1 VDRVAF
7 AFSKGDIELP
17 IKENLDD
24 EEASTTKRG
33 SPYVFSRASC
43 SILSMTDSGAVTLN
57 PPAVIIDDHDT
68 FIPQTSSYADYIMYA
83 DFHRPF
89 FGFEVRAFKQAA
101 TSTSAS
107 CTPTAAEMA
116 SAVTA
121 NFSEPLCFT
130 EDEFCNYW
138 VGQDGGDGWVYF
150 GGNGSTRATA
160 DFGVRVQPRW
170 NWTGT
175 REYFEINSTNL
186 INVRPVASFSDAAGK
201 FTLSKTQSVPW
212 EFEKCNITADGAVV
226 FNMDENGFLVRY
238 LSCNSLALDDYAHLV
253 FDFANKF
260 DETKMAVH
268 KLPDEADGKR
278 WNFTLTTF
286 RVKFGSPSSILVGD
300 RTGPFGTYY
309 IEPYV
314 EINRLPP
321 GYELD
326 GINWLTTLEIK
337 SFGEW
342 DLVKTWFT
350 IFKPNP
356 SATTSTSTSTAA
368 TTTRPTQAPPKLCP
382 QGCSSSGTCDTT
394 TGTCTCAQGFVA
406 DPVSGCKA
414 IIETTTTPP
423 PGATTTTLRTV
434 VQETVAVTQP
444 PSVVQTVEPTVPVD
458 TNQFTGTFTGT
469 KAPVATRPGVPGA
482 TPAPTVAETTSASQL
497 VLSAGALLLS
507 APFLFF

>member
-24 EEASTTKRG
+24 EQASSTKRG
-33 SPYVFSRASC
+33 SPYVFSRSSC
-43 SILSMTDSGAVTLN
+43 SILSLTASGAVTLN
-57 PPAVIIDDHDT
+57 PPAVIIEDHDT

-121 NFSEPLCFT
+121 NFSAQLCYT
-130 EDEFCNYW
+130 EDDFCNYW
-138 VGQDGGDGWVYF
+138 VGTGGDGWLYF
-150 GGNGSTRATA
+150 GNGSTRAAA

-186 INVRPVASFSDAAGK
+186 LNVRPVASFSDAAGK

-268 KLPDEADGKR
+268 KLPDEPDGKR

-286 RVKFGSPSSILVGD
+286 RVKYGSASSILVGN
-300 RTGPFGTYY
+300 RTSAFGTYY
-309 IEPYV
+309 IEPWV

-326 GINWLTTLEIK
+326 GDNWLTTLELK
-337 SFGEW
+337 NFGEW

-356 SATTSTSTSTAA
+356 SATTPTTTSTAA
-368 TTTRPTQAPPKLCP
+368 TTRPTQAPQKLCP
-382 QGCSSSGTCDTT
+382 QGCSGSGTCDTL
-394 TGTCTCAQGFVA
+394 TGTCNCSAGFVV
-406 DPVSGCKA
+406 DDVRGCKA
-414 IIETTTTPP
+414 NSETTTTLP
-423 PGATTTTLRTV
+423 PGATTTTLPTV
-434 VQETVAVTQP
+434 VQVTVEVTQQ
-444 PSVVQTVEPTVPVD
+444 STTMQTVEQTLPVD
-458 TNQFTGTFTGT
+458 PNQFTGTFTGT
-469 KAPVATRPGVPGA
+469 KAPVATRPVPG
-482 TPAPTVAETTSASQL
+482 TTRAPSTVAETTSASQI
-497 VLSAGALLLS
+497 VLSAGALLVS